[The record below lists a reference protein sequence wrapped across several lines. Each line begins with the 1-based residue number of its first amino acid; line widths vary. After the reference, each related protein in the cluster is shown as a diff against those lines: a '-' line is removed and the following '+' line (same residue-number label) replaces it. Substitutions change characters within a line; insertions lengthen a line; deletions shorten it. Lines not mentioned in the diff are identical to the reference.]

1 MSTDPDQIRSEI
13 DQTQRELSADVDALT
28 EKISP
33 QRIVERRVRR
43 TRSAMTNMKDRIMG
57 STSDAYQTA
66 GSAASGVGDSVG
78 ARASAAR
85 DTVAGTA
92 SSAVDTVRS
101 APDTARRST
110 QGNPLAAGLIAFGA
124 GWLLSALLPASEP
137 EQRVASQVKDFAA
150 EQGRPV
156 AEQLGQAGQQA
167 AQELKESAQQRA
179 EAVRET
185 AADAASTVTG
195 EAQSAASDV
204 TDQAQQAGGQVRDQ
218 GSRPGPFPR
227 PDHRLWS
234 SRSCSYADEELARSG
249 SLAAWEQRLAAQRR
263 EEDRLARERQQREK
277 DQERVRQQEHLESRQ
292 REAEEQ
298 TAAVEERMKA
308 LGWVQPSAIR
318 RAICS

>member
-43 TRSAMTNMKDRIMG
+43 SRTAMTNVKDKIMG

-66 GSAASGVGDSVG
+66 GSATSGVGDRVG

-92 SSAVDTVRS
+92 SSAVDAASSAVDTVRS
-101 APDTARRST
+101 APDTARRGT

-137 EQRVASQVKDFAA
+137 EQRVASQVKDFAT
-150 EQGRPV
+150 EQGRPM

-167 AQELKESAQQRA
+167 AHELKESAQQRA

-204 TDQAQQAGGQVRDQ
+204 TDQAQQAAGQVRDQ
-218 GSRPGPFPR
+218 SR
-227 PDHRLWS
+227 
-234 SRSCSYADEELARSG
+234 ARS
-249 SLAAWEQRLAAQRR
+249 
-263 EEDRLARERQQREK
+263 
-277 DQERVRQQEHLESRQ
+277 
-292 REAEEQ
+292 
-298 TAAVEERMKA
+298 
-308 LGWVQPSAIR
+308 
-318 RAICS
+318 

>member
-28 EKISP
+28 EKLSP
-33 QRIVERRVRR
+33 QRMVERRVRR
-43 TRSAMTNMKDRIMG
+43 SRTAVTNVKDRIMG

-66 GSAASGVGDSVG
+66 GSAASGVGGSVG

-137 EQRVASQVKDFAA
+137 EQQVASQVKDFAV

-179 EAVRET
+179 ETVKET
-185 AADAASTVTG
+185 ATDAASTVTG

-204 TDQAQQAGGQVRDQ
+204 SGQAQQSAGRV
-218 GSRPGPFPR
+218 
-227 PDHRLWS
+227 
-234 SRSCSYADEELARSG
+234 
-249 SLAAWEQRLAAQRR
+249 
-263 EEDRLARERQQREK
+263 REK
-277 DQERVRQQEHLESRQ
+277 GRSQ
-292 REAEEQ
+292 
-298 TAAVEERMKA
+298 
-308 LGWVQPSAIR
+308 G
-318 RAICS
+318 

>member
-28 EKISP
+28 EKLSP
-33 QRIVERRVRR
+33 QRMVERRVRR
-43 TRSAMTNMKDRIMG
+43 SRTAMTNMKDRIMG
-57 STSDAYQTA
+57 STSDVYQTA
-66 GSAASGVGDSVG
+66 GSTASGVGENVS

-85 DTVAGTA
+85 DTVVGTA

-137 EQRVASQVKDFAA
+137 EQQVASQVKDFAV

-179 EAVRET
+179 ETVKET
-185 AADAASTVTG
+185 ATDAASTVTG

-204 TDQAQQAGGQVRDQ
+204 SGRAQQSAGRVRDKGRGQ
-218 GSRPGPFPR
+218 G
-227 PDHRLWS
+227 
-234 SRSCSYADEELARSG
+234 
-249 SLAAWEQRLAAQRR
+249 
-263 EEDRLARERQQREK
+263 
-277 DQERVRQQEHLESRQ
+277 
-292 REAEEQ
+292 
-298 TAAVEERMKA
+298 
-308 LGWVQPSAIR
+308 
-318 RAICS
+318 

>member
-13 DQTQRELSADVDALT
+13 EQTQRELSADVDALT
-28 EKISP
+28 DKVSP
-33 QRIVERRVRR
+33 QRIVERRVRGTR
-43 TRSAMTNMKDRIMG
+43 TAMTNVKDRIMG
-57 STSDAYQTA
+57 STSDAYQTT
-66 GSAASGVGDSVG
+66 GSAASGVGESFS

-92 SSAVDTVRS
+92 SAVDTVRS

-179 EAVRET
+179 EAVKET

-204 TDQAQQAGGQVRDQ
+204 TDQAQQAAG
-218 GSRPGPFPR
+218 
-227 PDHRLWS
+227 
-234 SRSCSYADEELARSG
+234 
-249 SLAAWEQRLAAQRR
+249 
-263 EEDRLARERQQREK
+263 
-277 DQERVRQQEHLESRQ
+277 RVR
-292 REAEEQ
+292 EQ
-298 TAAVEERMKA
+298 GPGR
-308 LGWVQPSAIR
+308 G
-318 RAICS
+318 